1 MLAKSFNKIFTKSA
15 LLEALQNY
23 KNHPDFLEV
32 KNSITS
38 GEFLQ
43 TLQKGYIPKPLKS
56 FKIPKNETEYRQIA
70 TSTLQSKIIQKV
82 LATELNDAINF
93 SDKSYAFR
101 QGKGTLKAIKR
112 TMHFLKK
119 YKFVAKADIDDFF
132 DNINQELL
140 IDILQ
145 KIIEDKQVL
154 LLISTFLKNGMLK
167 NHKWI
172 DKQKGVYQGDVLS
185 PVLSNI
191 YLDGFD
197 KELENKKI
205 DFVRYADDM
214 VFFANTKQE
223 AQKNLQIATN
233 LLKKLHLN
241 FGNDKSYITSVNN
254 GFEFLG
260 LRFQNDTILMDN
272 ERLNKKLST
281 ISLKTK
287 RKNLANTI
295 EFLNQYTQG
304 IIRYYAKILNY
315 NHQLMA
321 IQEHIEKIIIEK
333 IIYEK
338 TNKTIN
344 KKSKFF
350 QLLINLNTIK
360 ELNFNQK
367 KQYIKNLINKAYNQI
382 KLQNP
387 LQSAQKVIEKS
398 KTNYLKEQIKTSEII
413 LNKFGVSLS
422 VSKGKFVLK
431 QYGKTIKKFPINW
444 INRIVVLTKG
454 TSLSSTLIY
463 IAAKNKIDID
473 FIYKQTPYAQITYF
487 NNISNELYLKQL
499 QAKNSNLGLEIA
511 KAIVSAKAKNQ
522 INLIK
527 YYARYRKKTD
537 ISEYNKLINYIKNM
551 QNIASQIK
559 KAKNQ
564 QTLMGYE
571 GSISNNYWRAFA
583 ILIDNPNFQRHTQNA
598 PDSINQAL
606 NYGYA
611 FIYHRAQSALLKAKL
626 NIYISFL
633 HQLQPNKPTL
643 VFDLVEIFRQPV
655 VDREIISILN
665 LGAQISSNKDKLTN
679 QSVKII
685 TQNIQER
692 LATPTKYKSQ
702 KHKLADI
709 INNQALELAHA
720 IKGTKNKFK
729 PFIAKY

>member
-1 MLAKSFNKIFTKSA
+1 
-15 LLEALQNY
+15 
-23 KNHPDFLEV
+23 
-32 KNSITS
+32 
-38 GEFLQ
+38 
-43 TLQKGYIPKPLKS
+43 
-56 FKIPKNETEYRQIA
+56 
-70 TSTLQSKIIQKV
+70 
-82 LATELNDAINF
+82 
-93 SDKSYAFR
+93 
-101 QGKGTLKAIKR
+101 
-112 TMHFLKK
+112 
-119 YKFVAKADIDDFF
+119 
-132 DNINQELL
+132 
-140 IDILQ
+140 
-145 KIIEDKQVL
+145 
-154 LLISTFLKNGMLK
+154 
-167 NHKWI
+167 
-172 DKQKGVYQGDVLS
+172 
-185 PVLSNI
+185 
-191 YLDGFD
+191 
-197 KELENKKI
+197 
-205 DFVRYADDM
+205 
-214 VFFANTKQE
+214 
-223 AQKNLQIATN
+223 
-233 LLKKLHLN
+233 
-241 FGNDKSYITSVNN
+241 
-254 GFEFLG
+254 
-260 LRFQNDTILMDN
+260 
-272 ERLNKKLST
+272 
-281 ISLKTK
+281 
-287 RKNLANTI
+287 
-295 EFLNQYTQG
+295 
-304 IIRYYAKILNY
+304 
-315 NHQLMA
+315 MA

-720 IKGTKNKFK
+720 IKSTKNKFK